1 MQLRLIDKI
10 NNLEKKGKLPVGENQ
25 YHKPEA
31 DVVERLVID
40 TKGLVGVLDKLVYGE
55 GGVVGL
61 HHGVRHLG
69 GGHDRVGVHDP
80 VGVLLPDLGDEQCA
94 HAGAGTTTQGVGQL
108 EALQTVAGLGLLPH
122 NIQHRVN

>member
-69 GGHDRVGVHDP
+69 WGDDGVGVHDP
-80 VGVLLPDLGDEQCA
+80 VGVLLADLGDEECA
-94 HAGAGTTTQGVGQL
+94 QTGPGTATQRVGQL
-108 EALQTVAGLGLLPH
+108 EPLH
-122 NIQHRVN
+122 NINTQD